1 MTQMGIS
8 LGENRLQRINIDPF
22 RGLRMLDRSL
32 VQCLQKQPM
41 FQLIDSGNMGVEPAC
56 MHKKAP

>member
-1 MTQMGIS
+1 
-8 LGENRLQRINIDPF
+8 
-22 RGLRMLDRSL
+22 MLDRSL

-41 FQLIDSGNMGVEPAC
+41 VQLIDSGNMGVEPAC